1 MIRLVFAESA
11 AEVQA
16 AAEWLRGNGARLEPS
31 FRSYFAQSSRFHGD
45 AGFSPSFIMPPPK
58 QPPAGSLASTPYEL
72 PRDAVRGA
80 RPSVVFSLVPPDDMV
95 GKYRLSMNH
104 VTGQQYLPHG
114 ECGVQAVAPRNVHG
128 GSEFPVK
135 VQPPLGDGAGPCGFC
150 SRKGA
155 TTIGLPT
162 WGCMVYD
169 ERRSFESF
177 LPLDCPAI
185 TPLLELVRDRGWRR
199 GAGQPGIKG
208 YFIAKREGDNLRIF
222 VDRLLPQPHW

>member
-1 MIRLVFAESA
+1 MTRLVFAESA

-95 GKYRLSMNH
+95 GTYTLSMNH
-104 VTGQQYLPHG
+104 VTGHLPHG
-114 ECGVQAVAPRNVHG
+114 EGGVQAVAPRNAHG

-135 VQPPLGDGAGPCGFC
+135 VQPPLGDGADPCGFC
-150 SRKGA
+150 SRQGA
-155 TTIGLPT
+155 TTIGLP
-162 WGCMVYD
+162 
-169 ERRSFESF
+169 
-177 LPLDCPAI
+177 I
-185 TPLLELVRDRGWRR
+185 
-199 GAGQPGIKG
+199 GAGTHFSRKRRRFLS
-208 YFIAKREGDNLRIF
+208 FIPSIF
-222 VDRLLPQPHW
+222 L